1 MRREAGPVGTDCL
14 EVHSI
19 ARFCQLLS
27 IVVTAIYIEQ
37 RKKSVVDD
45 AGRIEM

>member
-1 MRREAGPVGTDCL
+1 MRRGVGPVGTDCL

-19 ARFCQLLS
+19 ARIGQLLS
-27 IVVTAIYIEQ
+27 TVVTAIYVEQ